1 MSTLR
6 DARRRVRRRGRQMA
20 AALALLAS
28 AALAGCGT
36 GTPDDSRQQL
46 AAAATTGAERTST
59 VDAGGQ
65 PEGVALRGCPFVVH
79 DVQHADVAVTCLSV
93 HERLLTGTQVVMRCW
108 TDTDTATLG
117 AWGRA
122 QKNEPRVQRWFYV
135 TVADGE
141 HTGKSGY
148 VYSDLVPRGEQTKT
162 PRCTPEILR
171 TYPFSPRVEP
181 EPLKLE
187 ITGTCT
193 TEGGTLT
200 GRASGFVAGEYAV
213 TAYRPDSRE
222 YHLDS
227 NSITAREDG
236 SLPWTWSCAGDPAG
250 TYTTEISTLDGRES
264 TGRVSF
270 TIGAAPNTPS
280 PTATPSKSAS
290 APEPSPKPSP
300 TPEPTHS
307 SPPPRLVTVTVSNL
321 VTNGAERMREDTP
334 AYLSTRTVGFCRK
347 LGCKLDGTEM
357 SSGSTVRAVCT
368 VTGDRITNGQAA
380 NAVDDGNPGLYS
392 SSLWYRIRWADGRQ
406 GYLSTVWLVTAD
418 RDRSDLPTC

>member
-1 MSTLR
+1 MSIFR
-6 DARRRVRRRGRQMA
+6 DARRRVRRRGHVLA

-28 AALAGCGT
+28 AALAGCGS
-36 GTPDDSRQQL
+36 GKPDDGQQQV
-46 AAAATTGAERTST
+46 AAAATTSAEQTST

-93 HERLLTGTQVVMRCW
+93 QERLPTGTQVAMRCW

-141 HTGKSGY
+141 HAGESGY
-148 VYSDLVPRGEQTKT
+148 VYSDLVPREEQTKT
-162 PRCTPEILR
+162 TRCTPEILR
-171 TYPFSPRVEP
+171 TYPFFPRVEP

-187 ITGTCT
+187 IIGTCT
-193 TEGGTLT
+193 TESGTLT
-200 GRASGFVAGEYAV
+200 GRASGFVAGWYAV
-213 TAYRPDSRE
+213 TAYYPDGRE

-227 NSITAREDG
+227 NSITARDDG
-236 SLPWTWSCAGDPAG
+236 SLPWTWSCAGDPPG
-250 TYTTEISTLDGRES
+250 TYTTEISTLDGLES

-270 TIGAAPNTPS
+270 TIGAAPNTPP
-280 PTATPSKSAS
+280 PTPTLSKSAS
-290 APEPSPKPSP
+290 APKLSP
-300 TPEPTHS
+300 TPESTYPSAT
-307 SPPPRLVTVTVSNL
+307 PEPVTVTVSNL
-321 VTNGAERMREDTP
+321 VTNGAERMREDPP

-347 LGCKLDGTEM
+347 LDGTEM
-357 SSGSTVRAVCT
+357 SSGFTARAVCR
-368 VTGDRITNGQAA
+368 VAGDRITNGQDA

-392 SSLWYRIRWADGRQ
+392 SALWYRIQWADGRK
-406 GYLSTVWLVTAD
+406 GYLSTVWLVAAD

>member
-1 MSTLR
+1 MSTFR
-6 DARRRVRRRGRQMA
+6 DARQRVRQRGRVLA
-20 AALALLAS
+20 TALALLAS
-28 AALAGCGT
+28 ATLGGCGSST
-36 GTPDDSRQQL
+36 SDDGQQQV
-46 AAAATTGAERTST
+46 AAAETISAERTST

-93 HERLLTGTQVVMRCW
+93 HERLPTGTQVEMRCW

-117 AWGRA
+117 AWGQA
-122 QKNEPRVQRWFYV
+122 QENEPRVQRWFYV

-141 HTGKSGY
+141 HAGKSGY
-148 VYSDLVPRGEQTKT
+148 VYSDLVPREEQTNT
-162 PRCTPEILR
+162 PRCNPEILR
-171 TYPFSPRVEP
+171 AYPFSPRVEP

-193 TEGGTLT
+193 TGGGTLT

-213 TAYRPDSRE
+213 TAYYPDGRE

-227 NSITAREDG
+227 NSITARDDG
-236 SLPWTWSCAGDPAG
+236 NLPWTWSCAGDPAG

-270 TIGAAPNTPS
+270 TIRLAPNTPP
-280 PTATPSKSAS
+280 PTPTPSKSVS
-290 APEPSPKPSP
+290 APSPSP
-300 TPEPTHS
+300 TPEPTPP
-307 SPPPRLVTVTVSNL
+307 SPTPQPVTVTVSNL
-321 VTNGAERMREDTP
+321 VTNGADRMREDTP
-334 AYLSTRTVGFCRK
+334 AYLSTRTVGFCRQV
-347 LGCKLDGTEM
+347 GCKLDGTEM
-357 SSGSTVRAVCT
+357 SSGFTARAVCR
-368 VTGDRITNGQAA
+368 VAGDRITNGEDA

-392 SSLWYRIRWADGRQ
+392 STLWYRIRWADGRK

-418 RDRSDLPTC
+418 RDGADLPIC